1 MDLSL
6 NEQQQLFKQGVADFL
21 ARSATREAIVELEGS
36 ETGYSTEMWRTA
48 AEIGWLGMVTPEAYG
63 GTGGDLTDAAVVFEG
78 LGGGPV
84 PGPFFSS
91 GVLAP
96 VLILEGGT
104 EAQKQR
110 YLPSLAAGNAIAT
123 LALTEPEWGWGTA
136 GVQTKAVAAAGGGYT
151 VTGTKLFV
159 FDAHTAD
166 HLIVAARDE
175 AGVLVLLVV
184 DAKAHGVSIKRMN
197 GFLTSE
203 CSVKLEGVSVPAD
216 AVLEGGEAALDRA
229 LQRATP
235 VLCAQMVGGAQAVYE
250 MSVAYSRRRRQF
262 SQPIG
267 RFQHVQSHIVQMVN
281 FLDGARWT
289 TFEALWKLD
298 AGKPNAD
305 ISVHLAKVCASEG
318 YVQATNYAHEVHAG
332 IGVMREYGLTQYT
345 RASRSLYH
353 ALGDPR
359 WHRKRLG
366 DLLPATIEATASA

>member
-6 NEQQQLFKQGVADFL
+6 NEQQKLVKQGVTDFL
-21 ARSATREAIVELEGS
+21 ARTATREAIVELEGS
-36 ETGYSTEMWRTA
+36 ATGYSTEMWNTA

-63 GTGGDLTDAAVVFEG
+63 GAGGNLLDAAVVFEG

-96 VLILEGGT
+96 LLIM
-104 EAQKQR
+104 EAGNEPQKQR
-110 YLPSLAAGNAIAT
+110 YLPSLAAGKAIAT

-166 HLIVAARDE
+166 HLIVAARNE
-175 AGVLVLLVV
+175 AGALVLVIV
-184 DAKAHGVSIKRMN
+184 DAKAPGVSIKRMT

-203 CSVKLEGVSVPAD
+203 CSVKLEGVRVAAD
-216 AVLEGGEAALDRA
+216 AVLDGGEAALDRA
-229 LQRATP
+229 VQQATP
-235 VLCAQMVGGAQAVYE
+235 VLCSYMVGGAQAVYE

-298 AGKPNAD
+298 SAKPNAD

-318 YVQATNYAHEVHAG
+318 YVQATNYWHEVHAG
-332 IGVMREYGLTQYT
+332 VGVMREYGLTQYT

-353 ALGDPR
+353 ALGDPQ

-366 DLLPATIEATASA
+366 DLLPATLVTA